1 MKKGFVHLLP
11 VIIVGAI
18 LAVGGL
24 TIAATQRS
32 AHLKQ
37 NNILSSSD
45 ENKDSDSDNSESGS
59 GKNDSNKDSSGS
71 NGRGSPSTSNT
82 SGPSGSSD
90 SPKTKTETITPEG
103 VRIRTETEDGETK
116 TEIKFPDESKIKT
129 ETEED
134 RTRTEVTVG
143 GTKVRLERRG
153 DRVVFKVESE
163 GEVEEELET
172 DEILK
177 IDERLGGIKI
187 EAAGNQF
194 VVTRNNFQAQT
205 SFPLSIDLA
214 TNQLVVTTP
223 AGEKVVT
230 VLPDQAVQN
239 MIAAGIFDRVG
250 TGEVITEATAGA
262 AQVLASAIELAQR
275 QGVPIYKII
284 GLRDQKLLGFIPVTT
299 QVQVAVSAETGAVVD
314 TTQPLLDRVI
324 DLLAF

>member
-1 MKKGFVHLLP
+1 MKKGFIHLLP
-11 VIIVGAI
+11 VIIITAI
-18 LAVGGL
+18 LAVGSL
-24 TIAATQRS
+24 AAVAARRS
-32 AHLKQ
+32 AHLNQ

-45 ENKDSDSDNSESGS
+45 EKEDSGEDKSGSSNNDSDDNG
-59 GKNDSNKDSSGS
+59 NDK
-71 NGRGSPSTSNT
+71 SPSTLST

-90 SPKTKTETITPEG
+90 SQKTKTETITPEG
-103 VRIRTETEDGETK
+103 VRIRTETKDGETK

-129 ETEED
+129 KTEGG

-143 GTKVRLERRG
+143 DTKVRLERRD
-153 DRVVFKVESE
+153 DRVVFKVERE
-163 GEVEEELET
+163 GEVGQELET

-177 IDERLGGIKI
+177 IDQRLGGIKI

-194 VVTRNNFQAQT
+194 VVTSNNFQAQT

-223 AGEKVVT
+223 SGEKVVT
-230 VLPDQAVQN
+230 ILPDQAVQN

-250 TGEVITEATAGA
+250 TREVITEATAGA

-275 QGVPIYKII
+275 QGLPIYEIL

-299 QVQVAVSAETGAVVD
+299 KVTAIVSAETGTVVD
-314 TTQPLLDRVI
+314 TAQPLLDRVI